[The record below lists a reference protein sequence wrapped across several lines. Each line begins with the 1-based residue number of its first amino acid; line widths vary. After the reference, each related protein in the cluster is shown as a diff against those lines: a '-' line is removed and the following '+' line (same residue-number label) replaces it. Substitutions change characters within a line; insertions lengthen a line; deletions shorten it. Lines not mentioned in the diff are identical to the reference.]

1 MMVTLKVFIAL
12 SLLHISILTLSMSYE
27 ATGHTELEMETLL
40 TAIQE
45 KYEFGQII
53 EYQGNPGYLFVS

>member
-12 SLLHISILTLSMSYE
+12 CLLHISILTLSMSYE

-40 TAIQE
+40 TAIQ
-45 KYEFGQII
+45 
-53 EYQGNPGYLFVS
+53 